1 VSVNT
6 FDVDAAMIRDDYYP
20 MLGEFAS
27 DSQPTEETIERWVL
41 QEAAGLEG
49 KLRREEITASEIT
62 DDEDSAFLWCQK
74 TLSLMVAL
82 RPGWPQAAAVPQS
95 VRDAWA
101 ADLKQRLADLDADGH
116 LALGG
121 SLPEPS
127 SQPNGP
133 THHIDTY
140 GLDVGDTSLASSVA
154 PVLRRDDK
162 L

>member
-1 VSVNT
+1 MSVNL
-6 FDVDAAMIRDDYYP
+6 FDVDPAMIRDDYYP
-20 MLGEFAS
+20 MLGEPGA
-27 DSQPTEETIERWVL
+27 DSQPTADTIERWVS

-49 KLRREEITASEIT
+49 KLRHEEITASEIT

-101 ADLKQRLADLDADGH
+101 ADLKQRLKDLTEDGV

-127 SQPNGP
+127 VSPNGP
-133 THHIDTY
+133 VTHINTY
-140 GLDVGDTSLASSVA
+140 GLDAGDTSLASDVA
-154 PVLRRDDK
+154 PVLRRSDP